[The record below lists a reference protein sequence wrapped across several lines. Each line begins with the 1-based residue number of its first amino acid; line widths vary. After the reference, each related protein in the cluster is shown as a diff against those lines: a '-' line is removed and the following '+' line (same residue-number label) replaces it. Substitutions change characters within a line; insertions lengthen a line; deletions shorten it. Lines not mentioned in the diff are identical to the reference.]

1 MSALGRKHT
10 SQALPPQSL
19 YAGAKRLPR
28 RRLGANF
35 GAFVLKFAVG
45 LRILAL
51 NRQMTRYPAD
61 NRHRIRRQIAGMHG
75 ERVPSVEIGRRLLWR
90 FRLVPPEPSRARR
103 TRGSRWLRW
112 PSTKLQLRPG
122 RSPMSPRLRSQGS
135 RKKSYPRHIE
145 TRVCPKIA
153 LTSSTGFWALQVR
166 DAPIPQSYFVQC

>member
-10 SQALPPQSL
+10 SQPLPPQSL

-61 NRHRIRRQIAGMHG
+61 NRHRIRRPIAGMHD
-75 ERVPSVEIGRRLLWR
+75 ERVPSRRD
-90 FRLVPPEPSRARR
+90 
-103 TRGSRWLRW
+103 
-112 PSTKLQLRPG
+112 
-122 RSPMSPRLRSQGS
+122 RSPAPMAFSPSSARTVT
-135 RKKSYPRHIE
+135 RKKDAGIE
-145 TRVCPKIA
+145 VAEMAQHEAAIKAGPQRNVAKAAVARIA
-153 LTSSTGFWALQVR
+153 KEILPPAHRNKSLS
-166 DAPIPQSYFVQC
+166 

>member
-1 MSALGRKHT
+1 MSALGREHT

-61 NRHRIRRQIAGMHG
+61 NRHRIRRPIAGMHG

-112 PSTKLQLRPG
+112 PSTKLAIKAGPQRNVAKAAVARIAKKMFG
-122 RSPMSPRLRSQGS
+122 IRSCVVSAFG
-135 RKKSYPRHIE
+135 
-145 TRVCPKIA
+145 
-153 LTSSTGFWALQVR
+153 QVGTL
-166 DAPIPQSYFVQC
+166 